1 MRKEILNWWKRA
13 EKDLEIA
20 GHCIKSKDYYAAVFF
35 CQQSVEKG
43 LKALIMKKEKQ
54 PDIISHS
61 LIYLGKRIKIP
72 ETFHSFLRDLTPQR
86 ILTRY
91 PDASDELPFEL
102 YDKEISI

>member
-43 LKALIMKKEKQ
+43 LKALIMKKGKQ

-61 LIYLGKRIKIP
+61 LIYLGKRIKVP
-72 ETFHSFLRDLTPQR
+72 ET
-86 ILTRY
+86 
-91 PDASDELPFEL
+91 FEL